1 MVCVQKHIV
10 HLIKTFHHVWNQ
22 HVIKPIVTK
31 NVIILL
37 PNVSNTNTALISC
50 TSLWYVQCKSQ
61 MKIKMRLHKEKL
73 CSCTKNSK
81 GIHKWTSNLHQQPG
95 LIFQQDQ

>member
-10 HLIKTFHHVWNQ
+10 RLIKTLHHVWNQ
-22 HVIKPIVTK
+22 HVIKPIVKK

-37 PNVSNTNTALISC
+37 PNVTNTTTAFISY

-61 MKIKMRLHKEKL
+61 MKIQMQYAIQRKAVLMH
-73 CSCTKNSK
+73 
-81 GIHKWTSNLHQQPG
+81 
-95 LIFQQDQ
+95 